1 MVWFYRDIK
10 KCRLVQNHRD
20 DLADEAGGAIIGAY
34 PTSLLMLM
42 RELRH
47 SCCRFLAV
55 GTSILLMTI
64 TDTEHAPAAS
74 TALGVAVEGF
84 SYELLVFIVVA
95 TTLLSLFQRAII
107 KHIENLV

>member
-1 MVWFYRDIK
+1 
-10 KCRLVQNHRD
+10 
-20 DLADEAGGAIIGAY
+20 
-34 PTSLLMLM
+34 
-42 RELRH
+42 
-47 SCCRFLAV
+47 
-55 GTSILLMTI
+55 MTI

-95 TTLLSLFQRAII
+95 TILLSLFQRAII